1 MKTRLTFLNTR
12 ANCEIGQ
19 TAHKTVLK
27 LGMGFGAESLIQQ
40 LIDKVDT
47 LEESN
52 QDLLQSNANLIERVE
67 ALEEGDGFP
76 IKVNMVVMVNQAVT
90 DMSAF
95 MGYGI
100 WARVCVGRSP
110 MGSGFTT
117 DARGESI
124 MFTVGETG
132 GRYKHAL
139 APAENAPHTHSFK
152 PMNWRHGKD
161 GQWTD
166 VAGWAGGNVNNVV
179 NVTPSNNETMFEPSG
194 GQSTP
199 HENTHPF
206 QVFEIWQRTA

>member
-12 ANCEIGQ
+12 AKCEVGQ

-27 LGMGFGAESLIQQ
+27 LGMGFGAEALLQS
-40 LIDKVDT
+40 LIDKVD
-47 LEESN
+47 LLKLSN
-52 QDLLQSNANLIERVE
+52 QDLLQSNADLTERVE
-67 ALEEGDGFP
+67 LLEENEGFP
-76 IKVNMVVMVNQAVT
+76 IKVGMVVMVNQTVT
-90 DMSAF
+90 DMNDY

-124 MFTVGETG
+124 LFMVGATG

-152 PMNWRHGKD
+152 QMSWRYGANHRY
-161 GQWTD
+161 TT
-166 VAGWAGGNVNNVV
+166 VAAWCGGDKVNASAP
-179 NVTPSNNETMFEPSG
+179 PSNNETMFEPSG
-194 GQSTP
+194 GQSQP